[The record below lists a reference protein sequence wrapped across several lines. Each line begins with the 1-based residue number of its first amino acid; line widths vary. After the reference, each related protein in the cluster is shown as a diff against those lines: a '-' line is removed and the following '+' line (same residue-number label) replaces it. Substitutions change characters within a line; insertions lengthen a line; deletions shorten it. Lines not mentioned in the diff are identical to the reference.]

1 MLYIDLPI
9 SSFIPLDV
17 DNFGQFGILLFF
29 NVLSLKKTPKN
40 YMFVYRCK
48 EDKHFRLHKKQRGNQ
63 KLINHTH
70 VHSHMKYKL
79 SLFMMYVMCHIL
91 QKDIK

>member
-48 EDKHFRLHKKQRGNQ
+48 EDKQHAFF
-63 KLINHTH
+63 
-70 VHSHMKYKL
+70 L
-79 SLFMMYVMCHIL
+79 SFTIFFMICDWDSRVSSVVVFFLFS
-91 QKDIK
+91 